1 MVIGLKEVID
11 SGPVVILWVTLE
23 NTFME
28 ITFLFLFIYKHIY
41 NEENKKIKRSEN
53 YITERTLT

>member
-28 ITFLFLFIYKHIY
+28 MPFLFLFIYKHIY

-53 YITERTLT
+53 